1 MKRLLFLAPL
11 VLLAACSTVNQ
22 NVSQVCTEVTDKGV
36 VSGSFTPAASTKV
49 LDPNAVEVSPD
60 QLVVT
65 DNNFTAAANDVLV
78 SNCNDGLLRK
88 VTGVSTQ
95 FVRGNGVSAQAI
107 RKVYIQTTDA
117 ALEDA
122 ITSGDASLDFQTLQI
137 GDASLVQ
144 SVPGVEAEAITGKIA
159 LKNVTLNPAPGVTVT
174 LNGSVTQ
181 SIDPTFRLQFANKKV
196 SVFQAGITGTLSS
209 ELSAKVTTT
218 GKAAGATSVEKEL
231 AKYSLKRAFLVGAV
245 PVIVVIE
252 PRLIAGANAGADK
265 AITVSA
271 GVAPSLTVNL
281 GAKYDGATGKWSSL
295 SSQPAFKA
303 SLNPSYSYSAPGGGG
318 GQIYAKLVLDV
329 KFYGV
334 AGPSLEA
341 KPFANLSINA
351 GTPTQASV
359 SGGLA
364 GTGALKA
371 GFKVLGKGLDT
382 EYALPP
388 VSNSQ
393 NFTCTTGGCNAN
405 P

>member
-1 MKRLLFLAPL
+1 MKQLLFLAPL
-11 VLLAACSTVNQ
+11 VLLASCSTDNQ
-22 NVSQVCTEVTDKGV
+22 NVTQVCTAVTDRGV
-36 VSGSFTPAASTKV
+36 VSGSFTPATNTKV
-49 LDPNAVEVSPD
+49 LDPDTVEVAPS

-65 DNNFTAAANDVLV
+65 DNTFTANAGDTLV

-95 FVRGNGVSAQAI
+95 FVRGNGPSAQAI

-122 ITSGDASLDFQTLQI
+122 VASGEATLDFQTLQI

-159 LKNVTLNPAPGVTVT
+159 LKNVTFSPAPGMTVT

-181 SIDPTFRLQFANKKV
+181 SIDPTFRLQFADKKI
-196 SVFQAGITGTLSS
+196 SQFQAGISGTLSS
-209 ELSAKVTTT
+209 ELKASITAT
-218 GKAAGATSVEKEL
+218 GKATLTAAQEQEL
-231 AKYSLKRAFLVGAV
+231 ARYSLKRAFLVGAV

-252 PRLIAGANAGADK
+252 PKLIAGAGAGADK
-265 AITVSA
+265 AITVNA
-271 GVAPSLTVNL
+271 GVAPSLSVNL

-295 SSQPAFKA
+295 SSSPTFKA
-303 SLNPSYSYSAPGGGG
+303 SLNPSYSYSAPGGGQ
-318 GQIYAKLVLDV
+318 GQVYAKLVLDV

-341 KPFANLSINA
+341 KPFANLTINA
-351 GTPTQASV
+351 GNPTLASV
-359 SGGLA
+359 TGGLS

-371 GFKVLGKGLDT
+371 GFKVLGKGMDT
-382 EYALPP
+382 EYALPA
-388 VSNSQ
+388 VENKQ
-393 NFTCTTGGCNAN
+393 NFTCSTSGCTAN